1 MPAGFAQVL
10 VFTQSISSENRGN
23 KRRRGKQWA
32 GMVLVFTQYT
42 LFQRDRKPRF
52 LWSMVHGKTPFPP
65 QNNPIFPEH
74 QALDPPDIPAAPLP
88 LLWLGV
94 DIGVGLCLSSYML
107 AVIPALI
114 PVVAMLSGR

>member
-1 MPAGFAQVL
+1 MGWDGFS
-10 VFTQSISSENRGN
+10 FHTIHTFSEGQ
-23 KRRRGKQWA
+23 KAKI
-32 GMVLVFTQYT
+32 
-42 LFQRDRKPRF
+42 F